1 MKVFDPD
8 SDYEK
13 HRDIGGNI
21 HFVQDGDVFSAGHEY
36 IGKAA
41 KPKAN
46 KPAQPKKQTA
56 EQKSAKDRASEKLK
70 GFKEPD
76 MPGEV
81 QDALTENK
89 AALAAEDHA
98 E

>member
-13 HRDIGGNI
+13 HRDIKGNI
-21 HFVQDGDVFSAGHEY
+21 HFVQDGHVFSAGHEY
-36 IGKAA
+36 VGKAA
-41 KPKAN
+41 KSTAKTSPPK
-46 KPAQPKKQTA
+46 PQTPQ
-56 EQKSAKDRASEKLK
+56 QKSAKDRASEKLK
-70 GFKEPD
+70 GFKEPE

-81 QDALTENK
+81 QDAMTENK
-89 AALAAEDHA
+89 VALAAEEHA

>member
-13 HRDIGGNI
+13 HRDIKGHI
-21 HFVQDGDVFSAGHEY
+21 HFVQDGHVFSAGHEHM
-36 IGKAA
+36 GKATKPTA
-41 KPKAN
+41 KPASSKA
-46 KPAQPKKQTA
+46 QTP

-81 QDALTENK
+81 KDALAENK
-89 AALAAEDHA
+89 AALKAEDNA